1 MRNVSAAI
9 KRRSGWVLL
18 LAGAIALAV
27 LLLGLRSAPPSAAS
41 PSQATPAY
49 LDSSQPIA
57 SRVQDL
63 LSRMTLKE
71 KVGQMGQINV
81 EVLQGD
87 PSTPWDRGPLN
98 PALMD
103 DVLNQNLI
111 GSILSG
117 GGAWP
122 PVGDDGKAWADE
134 INAIQKYAL
143 DAPNN
148 RLRIPIIYGADAV
161 HGHNNLFDATM
172 VPHQIGLGATFDA
185 PLAERLGHST
195 ARAVRATGVVWDF
208 SPVLDTERDLRWGR
222 SYEPFGEDPL
232 LTGTLGAATIRGLQG
247 RNLASPD
254 SVVATAK
261 HFTGYSAPDSG
272 FDRTDATI
280 DLAELQDLH
289 LPSFQ
294 QGIDAGVG
302 TVMINSGSVNHEPV
316 HASKHLLTDV
326 LRGQLGFKGL
336 TISDWQDVENLKTKY
351 GVAQTME
358 QAIALAVNA
367 GMDMSMIPLDAGS
380 PENGFVPNLMK
391 AVEVDHTVS
400 QARIDEAVSHV
411 LALKFRLGLFEHP
424 FVDATR
430 ANAAVEDP
438 ANRPLARKAAQES
451 LVLLRNK
458 RSVLP
463 LSRHT
468 HRILVTGPASDSP
481 TNQLGGW
488 TVAWQGAF
496 NLPPD
501 IPLPEVTTIKEG
513 VQQAAGHGTQVVWK
527 QGAPVADT
535 TNRKPDG
542 SVDPNLPQPVDPLN
556 DPDTPTVAAQR
567 AEAVAAAKHAD
578 AIVVAVGESPY
589 AEGQGDD
596 ATPAL
601 PLAQAKLIDELE
613 ATHKPVIVVVVA
625 GRPLKMDQQ
634 LDEADASLMAFLP
647 GSEGGGAV
655 ADALF
660 GKVNPSGRLPVSWP
674 RDASS
679 FPLAYNERGKPYDP
693 RYPFG
698 YGLSY
703 TRFDLRQLR
712 APWHVSADDWVNAS
726 VTVRNAGRRAGDD
739 TVLAFVV
746 RPDGGRQLVAFPRVR
761 LDGGDGENVR
771 IAFRASQ
778 LAVTQP
784 SGERAVAPGTYRLVV
799 GDLSQTFRVG

>member
-1 MRNVSAAI
+1 MSNVSAAV
-9 KRRSGWVLL
+9 KRRSGWLLL
-18 LAGAIALAV
+18 LAGAVALVA
-27 LLLGLRSAPPSAAS
+27 LLLGLRAPAPSAAS
-41 PSQATPAY
+41 PPGAAPAY
-49 LDSSQPIA
+49 LDASQPTA
-57 SRVQDL
+57 VRVQDL

-103 DVLNQNLI
+103 DVLNQNQI

-134 INAIQKYAL
+134 VNAIQKFAL
-143 DAPNN
+143 DHS

-185 PLAERLGHST
+185 PLAERLGQST

-247 RNLASPD
+247 RNLASPG
-254 SVVATAK
+254 SVAATAK

-272 FDRTDATI
+272 MDRTDATI
-280 DLAELQDLH
+280 DQAELQDLH

-294 QGIDAGVG
+294 QGIDAGVA
-302 TVMINSGSVNHEPV
+302 TVMINSGSVNGEPA
-316 HASKHLLTDV
+316 HASHHLLTDV
-326 LRGQLGFKGL
+326 LRGQLHFKGL

-351 GVAQTME
+351 HVANTME
-358 QAIALAVNA
+358 EAIALAVNA

-380 PENGFVPNLMK
+380 VDNGFVPNLIK

-400 QARIDEAVSHV
+400 EARIDEAVSHV

-424 FVDATR
+424 YVDASR

-451 LVLLRNK
+451 LVLLGNNG
-458 RSVLP
+458 VLP
-463 LSRHT
+463 LSHRT

-488 TVAWQGAF
+488 TIGWQGAF
-496 NLPPD
+496 GLPSD
-501 IPLPEVTTIKEG
+501 IPIPEVTTIKEG
-513 VQQAAGHGTQVVWK
+513 VQQAAGRSTQVVWK

-535 TNRKPDG
+535 TNR
-542 SVDPNLPQPVDPLN
+542 NQPPDPLN
-556 DPDTPTVAAQR
+556 DANNPTAIAQR
-567 AEAVAAAKHAD
+567 QEAVAAAKDVD
-578 AIVVAVGESPY
+578 AVVVAVGESPY

-596 ATPAL
+596 ATPEL
-601 PLAQAKLIDELE
+601 TSAQAKLIDDLK
-613 ATHKPVIVVVVA
+613 ATGKRVIVVVVA
-625 GRPLKMDQQ
+625 GRPLVMNAQ

-647 GSEGGGAV
+647 GSEGGAAV

-674 RDASS
+674 KSS
-679 FPLAYNERGKPYDP
+679 DQLPLAYNDGGKPYDP

-703 TRFDLRQLR
+703 TRFDLRHLR
-712 APWHVSADDWVNAS
+712 APWHVSADGWVNAS
-726 VTVRNAGRRAGDD
+726 VKVRNAGGRAGDD

-761 LDGGDGENVR
+761 LDRGDGANVR